1 MLNRIVIPSNEKICK
16 EKNAPKKTA
25 KYGQKWTKTA
35 KKTTQCFN
43 YTSFRFD
50 SDGKFYAEFNDAN
63 PRAVKMFCKK
73 LYPKKALQKN
83 PKWPKIRKKTLL
95 YL

>member
-1 MLNRIVIPSNEKICK
+1 MKKFVRKK
-16 EKNAPKKTA
+16 THPKKLQNTA
-25 KYGQKWTKTA
+25 KNGLKPQ

-63 PRAVKMFCKK
+63 PRAVKIFCKK
-73 LYPKKALQKN
+73 LCPKKALQKN
-83 PKWPKIRKKTLL
+83 RKWPKTRKKTLL
-95 YL
+95 YM

>member
-1 MLNRIVIPSNEKICK
+1 MKKFVRKK
-16 EKNAPKKTA
+16 THPKKLQNTA
-25 KYGQKWTKTA
+25 KNGLKPQ

-63 PRAVKMFCKK
+63 PRAVKKFLKVIPQKSFTKK
-73 LYPKKALQKN
+73 SKMG
-83 PKWPKIRKKTLL
+83 
-95 YL
+95 